1 MTRSGRASA
10 RRAKRRNERI
20 RAFAA
25 TVAVVA
31 VLGFGV
37 VIGTLSPG
45 EKRMTPPVDDVAL
58 SLRFGSVLFV
68 PLSGNLCRRSEI
80 DNETWLLHNRDY
92 LDCDKAVQ
100 QATEGQRKK
109 WSTDRVE
116 AIRSGLSKR

>member
-25 TVAVVA
+25 AVAVLA

-45 EKRMTPPVDDVAL
+45 EKRMAPPVDEVAL

-80 DNETWLLHNRDY
+80 DNETWLLHSRDY

>member
-25 TVAVVA
+25 AVAVLA